1 MIQPELEKRYE
12 KALVLLRRI
21 VKAEEKLHWQEGETY
36 EDVVLDIR
44 HFLSDLKLE
53 EDIRT
58 MKDAYI
64 IPTENQVIIFDSK
77 V

>member
-1 MIQPELEKRYE
+1 MIQSELEKRYE
-12 KALVLLRRI
+12 KVLVLLRRT
-21 VKAEEKLHWQEGETY
+21 VKAEEKCHWEEGETY

-53 EDIRT
+53 EDIRN

-64 IPTENQVIIFDSK
+64 IPTEGQVIIFDSK

>member
-1 MIQPELEKRYE
+1 MIQSELEKRYE
-12 KALVLLRRI
+12 KVLTLLRRSI
-21 VKAEEKLHWQEGETY
+21 KAEEKCHWEEGETY

-53 EDIRT
+53 KEIEAMNDV
-58 MKDAYI
+58 YI
-64 IPTENQVIIFDSK
+64 IPTESQVIIFDSK